1 MRLLM
6 FLYIRKHEF
15 CSENFKDEGGSL
27 KLEYPKDITDFIP
40 NLKYIS
46 ISRDTDYKV
55 GYWEKANHIH
65 NWLIKNCATRDRFD
79 KPIDDCRPIEIPIEK
94 LEELL
99 SACKKVLE
107 NKSLASSLLPTKN
120 GFNFGSTKY
129 GEWYFDD
136 IENTI
141 KIIEPIVEFMKN
153 KEENED
159 YTWNVIYHAN
169 W

>member
-1 MRLLM
+1 M
-6 FLYIRKHEF
+6 
-15 CSENFKDEGGSL
+15 
-27 KLEYPKDITDFIP
+27 
-40 NLKYIS
+40 
-46 ISRDTDYKV
+46 
-55 GYWEKANHIH
+55 
-65 NWLIKNCATRDRFD
+65 
-79 KPIDDCRPIEIPIEK
+79 
-94 LEELL
+94 

-120 GFNFGSTKY
+120 GFGSTKY

-136 IENTI
+136 IEDTI

-159 YTWNVIYHAN
+159 YTWTVIYHAN